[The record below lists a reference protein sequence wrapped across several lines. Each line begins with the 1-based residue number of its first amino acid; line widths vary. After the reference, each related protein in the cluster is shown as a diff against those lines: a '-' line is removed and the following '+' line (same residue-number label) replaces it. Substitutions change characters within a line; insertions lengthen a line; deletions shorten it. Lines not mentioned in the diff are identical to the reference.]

1 MVYAVKKFRHYLLA
15 NKFIFF
21 VDHQALLYLVN
32 KPCATGRIVRW
43 FIILLEFDFEVAVQ
57 KGLTHQRADHL
68 SRITSGEAPIG
79 VEDDMP
85 DSTLFLVETAP
96 KWSEPILDI
105 LTTGQVQLQ
114 NNNTIWRPYKLISG
128 RLYKQ
133 GFDGVLRLIP
143 NPDHYD
149 DILRYAHVGIG
160 NIHVSAT
167 TCVQRFTRDG
177 QWWPTLQ
184 EDAEDFVGKCIRCQD
199 KRPVQY
205 ATLFQISTTPNWSK
219 YIVTYLKH
227 GHIDIE
233 APKP

>member
-1 MVYAVKKFRHYLLA
+1 MLYAVKKFRHYLLA

-43 FIILLEFDFEVAVQ
+43 FIILLEFDFKVAVR

-68 SRITSGEAPIG
+68 SRITSGEAPTG

-105 LTTGQVQLQ
+105 LTTGHVQLQ

-133 GFDGVLRLIP
+133 G
-143 NPDHYD
+143 
-149 DILRYAHVGIG
+149 
-160 NIHVSAT
+160 SA
-167 TCVQRFTRDG
+167 G
-177 QWWPTLQ
+177 G
-184 EDAEDFVGKCIRCQD
+184 FV
-199 KRPVQY
+199 P
-205 ATLFQISTTPNWSK
+205 
-219 YIVTYLKH
+219 H
-227 GHIDIE
+227 
-233 APKP
+233 PKS